1 MPRKPY
7 LDVYSGML
15 VEDRAEEI
23 TVQGVET
30 YPELTHKPSINGVT
44 LSGDKTSEE
53 LYLAPSSLVDTV
65 QSHYNELTLDIN
77 DLAGAVEDNF
87 VLSQRN
93 LQEAIGDLE
102 EMIEG
107 DIVDVESQLEDKA
120 NKNLSNVI
128 GGYDWVTTSNST
140 SKYRLWRNKRLEC
153 ENIATSVADMA
164 GSEVILPMPYRDVNY
179 TLQITVRQFGNYYI
193 ACEPLSVQKFK
204 VRICDQWGN
213 PQAIKFSWK
222 TEGYIS

>member
-1 MPRKPY
+1 MPKKPY
-7 LDVYSGML
+7 LDVFSGML
-15 VEDRAEEI
+15 IEDRAEEI

-30 YPELTHKPSINGVT
+30 YPELLHKPSINGVT
-44 LSGDKTSEE
+44 LSGDKTSDE
-53 LYLAPSSLVDTV
+53 LYLAPASLVDTV
-65 QSHYNELTLDIN
+65 QSHYDELTLDIN

-87 VLSQRN
+87 SLSQRN

-102 EMIEG
+102 EMLEG
-107 DIVDVESQLEDKA
+107 DIADVESQLTDKA
-120 NKNLSNVI
+120 NKNLSNVT

-153 ENIATSVADMA
+153 ENIATSVANSA
-164 GSEVILPMPYRDVNY
+164 GGEVILPMAYKDMNY
-179 TLQITVRQFGNYYI
+179 TIQITVRQFGNYYI
-193 ACEPLSVQKFK
+193 ACEPLGVQKFR
-204 VRICDQWGN
+204 VRISDQWST